1 MPPRADRPLN
11 KLAALYL
18 VSLAL
23 LPWST
28 FPPFPWLHENAQW
41 SDGVFAVTVAVWVC
55 WRRPAWRGVHL
66 ALLAYVVAAGWALAW
81 NPRTDGFWKWIGVV
95 ELVALAAVTTDL
107 AAVPGMRR
115 AIARVTTGTAWVV
128 AGAGLVG
135 LILFFA
141 AGISTPILGT
151 YGDLLPSPWYTRLQV
166 GAIHPNLLASW
177 CVFAAACIA
186 RDDGTRRSVAGRIAL
201 VALSAMVLLTFS
213 RVILSFAVGVAVW
226 AAPDSR
232 RRRVAWVFGGTAAM
246 GVLALTVLNPR
257 VDPTRPFEARLLSE
271 PGPRR
276 IALLSAAATAV
287 ENPLHGCGLDCH
299 PAQVRGIPM
308 DAHFTPVNVAA
319 VLGLPGLAALLWVI
333 GRVWRERAR
342 PADIA
347 VWCALLAVAIEALAT
362 DVEDFRHVWILF
374 GLAMASLNGSA
385 NLEDRRIKFS

>member
-1 MPPRADRPLN
+1 MMTQVQAGDGAAYRTLLDDIQPL
-11 KLAALYL
+11 
-18 VSLAL
+18 
-23 LPWST
+23 
-28 FPPFPWLHENAQW
+28 
-41 SDGVFAVTVAVWVC
+41 
-55 WRRPAWRGVHL
+55 
-66 ALLAYVVAAGWALAW
+66 
-81 NPRTDGFWKWIGVV
+81 I
-95 ELVALAAVTTDL
+95 
-107 AAVPGMRR
+107 
-115 AIARVTTGTAWVV
+115 
-128 AGAGLVG
+128 
-135 LILFFA
+135 
-141 AGISTPILGT
+141 
-151 YGDLLPSPWYTRLQV
+151 
-166 GAIHPNLLASW
+166 
-177 CVFAAACIA
+177 
-186 RDDGTRRSVAGRIAL
+186 
-201 VALSAMVLLTFS
+201 
-213 RVILSFAVGVAVW
+213 RVILRRWFSDFDELED
-226 AAPDSR
+226 AAQE
-232 RRRVAWVFGGTAAM
+232 T
-246 GVLALTVLNPR
+246 LLTLHR
-257 VDPTRPFEARLLSE
+257 ARHTYDPTRPFEARLLSE